1 MKCSQAL
8 EEMMNSPATEYSRDL
23 REHLGECEDCRRE
36 VEGQDFV
43 RRIMSIKRNE
53 MPTAESGA
61 RIAAGVLSELE
72 GASPA
77 KLRRFPRESA
87 GRIWKPLLQTAAAA
101 ALIIAGAS
109 FYFAGDKEQSE
120 MIAES
125 APAPTFD
132 GLDLPL
138 TGSRAPEWMRQSTN
152 VAPEEIQYGPL
163 RSRLVDF
170 ELEPR

>member
-8 EEMMNSPATEYSRDL
+8 EEMINSPATEYSRDL
-23 REHLGECEDCRRE
+23 RGHLGECADCRRE
-36 VEGQDFV
+36 AEGQDFV
-43 RRIMSIKRNE
+43 RRIMSIKRKE
-53 MPTAESGA
+53 LPTAESGA

-77 KLRRFPRESA
+77 KLTRFPSESA
-87 GRIWKPLLQTAAAA
+87 GRMWKPLLQTAAAA
-101 ALIIAGAS
+101 LIIAGLS

-125 APAPTFD
+125 APAPAFD

-138 TGSRAPEWMRQSTN
+138 IGSGAPEWMRQSTN

-163 RSRLVDF
+163 RSRVVDF